1 MYPVDLHMHTV
12 ASTHAYSTLHDYIRE
27 AKSRGIRL
35 FSITDHG
42 PDMADAPHYWHFMNM
57 RIWPR
62 MVDGVGILRGIEA
75 NIKNRQGEID
85 CTGPMLGALDLILAG
100 FHEPV
105 MAPSDKSTHTDAM
118 IATISAGDV
127 HIISHPGN
135 PKYPIDIAEVAKAAA
150 ASNVALEINNSSFIH
165 SRPGSEPQCLA
176 IAEAV
181 GNAGGMVALGS
192 DSHTSFTLGNFD
204 QSLRI
209 LKQVDFPEQQI
220 LNTSPRKLLDFLEMR
235 GGKPI
240 EELADLS

>member
-85 CTGPMLGALDLILAG
+85 CTGPMLDALDLILAG

-105 MAPSDKSTHTDAM
+105 MAPADKVVHTDAM
-118 IATISAGDV
+118 IATLSAGDV

-135 PKYPIDIAEVAKAAA
+135 PKYPIDIPEVAKVAAA
-150 ASNVALEINNSSFIH
+150 CNVALEINNSSFIH

-181 GNAGGMVALGS
+181 GNAGGLVALGS

-204 QSLRI
+204 ESLRI
-209 LKQVDFPEQQI
+209 LRQVGFPEQQI
-220 LNTSPRKLLDFLEMR
+220 LNTTPRKLLDFLEMR

-240 EELADLS
+240 EELAGLV